1 MAGFRLNDWVDAWL
15 LGAAT
20 RVPRPGRGLIVV
32 SSGGLGDTIL
42 FSLAFPR
49 FQALARPGEPVHLV
63 LRRDTAKAAFLFP
76 PDVNVIAIDYR
87 RFTRNP
93 LYRLGQGRR
102 LRGLGARLAV
112 SADHLRLP
120 TVDDVLV
127 MASGA
132 AERCALEPRSWPKHD
147 ARLRRNRAW
156 YSDWVSVPPQMAH
169 KMRRWID
176 LANALANRVD
186 PLPHERISPE
196 RVPPPARLDAPTV
209 VIHPF
214 SAVPDK
220 QHSVD
225 LWRRILAQLPPSFEV
240 VMSAGPRDLAT
251 HPEFSTLLTLPRVR
265 LDQGDL
271 SSTAALIRAARF
283 VVSVDS
289 SILHLAVGTG
299 TPTLALASAA
309 HVVDAIPYDPAMT
322 PANVEVLYHDMPCR
336 GCGGQCIFPAE
347 DGRYPCV
354 ARLDRGLVLAR
365 VRALAR
371 AAERSPIL

>member
-1 MAGFRLNDWVDAWL
+1 MMSGFRLNNLVDRWL
-15 LGAAT
+15 ARQA
-20 RVPRPGRGLIVV
+20 RPDRPGRGVLVV

-49 FQALARPGEPVHLV
+49 FRALARAGEPVHLV

-87 RFTRNP
+87 RFARNP
-93 LYRLGQGRR
+93 LYRLREGRR
-102 LRGLGARLAV
+102 LRDLGVRVAI

-127 MASGA
+127 MATGA
-132 AERCALEPRSWPKHD
+132 AERYALEPRSWPKHD
-147 ARLRRNRAW
+147 ARLRRNRGW
-156 YSDWVSVPPQMAH
+156 YTDWVPVAPGMAH
-169 KMRRWID
+169 KMRRWVD
-176 LANALANRVD
+176 LANGLAQRAD
-186 PLPHERISPE
+186 PLPVVRIAPE
-196 RVPPPARLDAPTV
+196 RLPAPAALDAPTV

-214 SAVPDK
+214 SAVAGK

-225 LWRRILAQLPPSFEV
+225 LWRRILTALPASFEV
-240 VMSAGPRDLAT
+240 VVSAGPRDLAA
-251 HPEFSTLLTLPRVR
+251 HPEFSTLLAMPRVR
-265 LDQGDL
+265 LDGGDL
-271 SSTAALIRAARF
+271 RSTAALIRAARF

-289 SILHLAVGTG
+289 SILHLAAGTG

-309 HVVDAIPYDPAMT
+309 HVVDAVPYDPAMT

-336 GCGGQCIFPAE
+336 GCCGQCIYTPE

-354 ARLDRGLVLAR
+354 ARLDRDVVLAR
-365 VRALAR
+365 VQAFVEKAGQ
-371 AAERSPIL
+371 S